1 MSLEDMILS
10 NTFFAK
16 HSIIQEEQAHDYQA
30 EAILFPSF
38 CMLCQEHLNY
48 DLPFEAQEK
57 WLALA
62 IPKFIRELGRVS
74 TFKF

>member
-1 MSLEDMILS
+1 MSLEDMILCHP
-10 NTFFAK
+10 FFAK

-48 DLPFEAQEK
+48 DLPL

-62 IPKFIRELGRVS
+62 VPKFIRELGQVS